1 MGYARVDPARGPAY
15 NLALSLTSNFGS
27 SLVHEVRFSRMYGE
41 YRSTAYFQGQGVD
54 LVQNQAGVKG
64 LGRYSG
70 SRHCEPAGLH
80 HQRIS
85 GVFG

>member
-1 MGYARVDPARGPAY
+1 M
-15 NLALSLTSNFGS
+15 SLTSNFGT

-64 LGRYSG
+64 LAGIQDPEHRQ
-70 SRHCEPAGLH
+70 PARVH
-80 HQRIS
+80 HQRLS
-85 GVFG
+85 GVFRERR